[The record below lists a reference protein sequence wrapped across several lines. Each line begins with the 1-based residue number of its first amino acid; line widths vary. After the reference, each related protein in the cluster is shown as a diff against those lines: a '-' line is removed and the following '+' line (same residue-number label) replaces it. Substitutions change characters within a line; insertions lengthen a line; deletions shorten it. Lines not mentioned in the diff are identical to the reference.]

1 VSEITDDN
9 SGAYAKII
17 KKTRRLKKE
26 GEEAKSGERV
36 LKSRV
41 IETSTLP
48 KHYDS
53 SCDDFVYQD
62 EVGSVAGSE
71 IQTTVLKEVVP
82 PPLVGLT
89 PLNYEETLMLKEAFF
104 TNTLAEKAVRDEER
118 RRVATRRAEY
128 TNRGKGVTRV
138 VELTTHLSAADKTK
152 EAAAKAVSALT
163 DVEQGHSP
171 DRRHSTPVGAV
182 SDSVSAEAT
191 RRATVAALRPSL
203 LQELSYSHS
212 MVTSGYVDEL
222 DSEPLE
228 DSPED
233 IEEGKGEAKQQVLRR
248 NTLGGQSKAS
258 QERKANELHQ
268 GKRGSVQYISQTVE
282 ESGRLRKSLTNTEGS
297 SSKLALQQANYSP
310 VGKRPQ
316 ETSPAAWRASQAM
329 LEQNKPSPSQSA
341 VRRSSA
347 MTVLERSPVLSRRS
361 SQAVGQ
367 ELQSGSRTP
376 QKQDLPP
383 KGHTSEIG
391 GRRHT
396 VAQENLTKV
405 GSKQD
410 PGRRPSQGTV
420 KSNSSLSSEKALS
433 KTEADVEGS
442 QEHAATTP
450 SRASKEGGDQH
461 QRLPERKRK
470 SIFDPEKEP
479 NKIHEEES
487 QSSHSSDYF
496 TEEEEVASLTNTRTS
511 VPSTLTGAAKNEM
524 GSIRRNTAKEKL
536 LTPYRERVQKADDAK
551 SKRNPVETMSQR
563 GTQPTEESAQKLS
576 QSGSTG
582 PGTLSRRN
590 TLAVTSSAKSDDLRR
605 VSSLKVVEE
614 SKKVPTVRRGTV
626 AASNLLTRGPKRQP
640 KPDDKSPIQALD
652 YDSDHSQG
660 SNELNSLNQSLHSQK
675 SLRSQRS
682 GRVDPDK
689 SIDSSSSKS
698 PPDRLHRNASIGS
711 DSSEGQLNASAFR
724 KRHSVAVTNSAFGS
738 SSFSGLKLLAEQA
751 IRNRAESPTSSRDH
765 SVELKTPP
773 SRAGRNSVMVT
784 RQVSS
789 YDKTPHMYSAK
800 SGRTVQGISNKPQQ
814 PMKAGRV
821 KELTKEDKAAIVIQR
836 YFRSFYEKRGFD
848 SNKALQTEENSVV
861 RLEKMLA
868 LLVDDRVIKGMRLM
882 GGFVEYLEERG
893 LNSLKL

>member
-9 SGAYAKII
+9 SGAYAKIL

-53 SCDDFVYQD
+53 SCDDFVYED

-71 IQTTVLKEVVP
+71 VQTTVLKEVVP

-89 PLNYEETLMLKEAFF
+89 PLNYDESLMLKEAFF
-104 TNTLAEKAVRDEER
+104 TNSLAEKAVRDEER

-128 TNRGKGVTRV
+128 TNRGKGVSRV
-138 VELTTHLSAADKTK
+138 VELTTHLSAADKAK
-152 EAAAKAVSALT
+152 EVAAKAISALT
-163 DVEQGHSP
+163 DVETSGLSP

-191 RRATVAALRPSL
+191 RRATVASLRPSL
-203 LQELSYSHS
+203 LQELSHTHS

-228 DSPED
+228 D
-233 IEEGKGEAKQQVLRR
+233 IEEGKGEAKQMVLRR
-248 NTLGGQSKAS
+248 NTLGSQPKAS
-258 QERKANELHQ
+258 QERKVNELHQ
-268 GKRGSVQYISQTVE
+268 GKRGSVQYSSQTGEE
-282 ESGRLRKSLTNTEGS
+282 ESGGLRKSLTNTEGS
-297 SSKLALQQANYSP
+297 SSKRALQQANYSP
-310 VGKRPQ
+310 IGRRPQ
-316 ETSPAAWRASQAM
+316 ETSPASRRASQAM

-347 MTVLERSPVLSRRS
+347 MTVLERSPVSSRRL
-361 SQAVGQ
+361 SQAAGQ
-367 ELQSGSRTP
+367 EPQSGSRTP

-383 KGHTSEIG
+383 KGQTSEIG
-391 GRRHT
+391 GRRQT
-396 VAQENLTKV
+396 IAQENLSKA
-405 GSKQD
+405 GSMQD
-410 PGRRPSQGTV
+410 SGRRPSQGTL
-420 KSNSSLSSEKALS
+420 KSNSSLGSEKALKETRS

-442 QEHAATTP
+442 QEQSTTP
-450 SRASKEGGDQH
+450 SRASKEGRDEH

-479 NKIHEEES
+479 NKIYEVES
-487 QSSHSSDYF
+487 QSSHSSDYL
-496 TEEEEVASLTNTRTS
+496 TEEEEVASLTKTRTS
-511 VPSTLTGAAKNEM
+511 VPSTLAGVAKNET

-536 LTPYRERVQKADDAK
+536 LTPYRERIQRTDDAK
-551 SKRNPVETMSQR
+551 SKRNPVETKSQQV
-563 GTQPTEESAQKLS
+563 TQATEESARKLS
-576 QSGSTG
+576 QSGQ
-582 PGTLSRRN
+582 GTLSRRN
-590 TLAVTSSAKSDDLRR
+590 TLAATSSAKSDDLRR

-626 AASNLLTRGPKRQP
+626 DASNLLTRGLKRQP
-640 KPDDKSPIQALD
+640 KPDDMSPIQAID

-660 SNELNSLNQSLHSQK
+660 SNELNQSLHSQK
-675 SLRSQRS
+675 SIRSQRS
-682 GRVDPDK
+682 GRVDPNK

-698 PPDRLHRNASIGS
+698 PETLRRNTSIGS
-711 DSSEGQLNASAFR
+711 DSSEGQLNASASR

-751 IRNRAESPTSSRDH
+751 IRSKAESPTSSRDH

-773 SRAGRNSVMVT
+773 SRAGRNSVIVT
-784 RQVSS
+784 HQVSS

-814 PMKAGRV
+814 PRKAGRV
-821 KELTKEDKAAIVIQR
+821 KELTKEDMAAIVIQR
-836 YFRSFYEKRGFD
+836 YFRDFYEKRGLD
-848 SNKALQTEENSVV
+848 ANKANQTEENSVV

-868 LLVDDRVIKGMRLM
+868 LLVDDRVIKGLRLM